1 MRSKLTKSSSS
12 RSNGYFANSS
22 KRSSYGVQAKLKAN
36 KPGDQYEVEADKT
49 ADHVVGQSM
58 KSVLSGKST
67 APGADFGKPLPV
79 TLRPNVSSSA
89 QRKEEDRTIENYSE
103 IQGVQ
108 TSKEINHNEIDNEK
122 TTSKNTQ
129 ENEREIESLKRDDTS
144 NKKNITHKT
153 STINLNN
160 KSTNNIFSQEFI
172 HEDSNAT
179 NKEISIEEQ
188 EKLKDEFK
196 IYCSFVLKNED
207 ITNEDEFLNKR
218 KIFLSKIDKKKLFGK
233 NTYWGTNR
241 YYRLRNKYFPDYKKI
256 INLNIKQ
263 LKVSINSKID
273 KLNES
278 LSKILEEVVLH
289 MSKISKGD
297 EITESFPD
305 GKIEQL
311 IIIANER
318 YEKAKIVLK
327 EYGKERLHE
336 FQEKYESVIY
346 EYKQIL
352 SELTLNI
359 VSLREDEQKLE
370 QLTLTLKT
378 QKNIINDFREKVNKT
393 SDIQKLLNLQK
404 TQFEELNTTSKV
416 VLDRVKSQATINS
429 NIVEKKFIEKKL
441 NNNRE
446 KLDEYD
452 SEINKVKNIEIDRR
466 TTLEKR
472 KEETLLRKE
481 QYEKQFNKYVK
492 TLSFFMSKDK
502 AEQYVRGFYPRPQTN
517 VSLTIS
523 KDVGKDGENK
533 AKDVKQIQDIL
544 IDLNYLS
551 PTIQEVTNTT
561 EIVSKDPNQ
570 TIDESKLH
578 KTIDAIKKYQKYGA
592 TTDETIL
599 KQDGKVD
606 KNGTTLISMRSMK
619 TVQANYQFEKTNEE
633 IPNVLN
639 KNQFISQARFG
650 PNYVSE
656 SSEKKY
662 LNYITGKTDLNDPA
676 NLHTL
681 EQKVIDEVK
690 SKYSKDSWKDGEFIK
705 THGLKMKDKSRD
717 TKPNWVCCFD
727 AAKAMLEKTG
737 ASPNSKQSKIQT
749 YVADIKEETVKLK
762 DGKTEV
768 KESLG
773 KGSYTKQIELGIKY
787 IDGQLKIGHAVF
799 VGGEKG
805 TLKSYNER
813 VTDHFIVII
822 GKHKDSSGWYYSYF
836 DPAKSDKSGY
846 SDKNKLYIGENNS
859 SVESKKYKLSQIR
872 TNKEN

>member
-1 MRSKLTKSSSS
+1 MRSKLTKPSKS

-22 KRSSYGVQAKLKAN
+22 KQSNNEIQAKLKAN
-36 KPGDQYEVEADKT
+36 KPGDKYEVEADKM
-49 ADHVVGQSM
+49 ADQVVDQSIGN
-58 KSVLSGKST
+58 VLGGKSST
-67 APGADFGKPLPV
+67 PGVDFGKPLPL
-79 TLRPNVSSSA
+79 TIRPAVSSST
-89 QRKEEDRTIENYSE
+89 QRKEEDITNENHSK
-103 IQGVQ
+103 IQGIQ
-108 TSKEINHNEIDNEK
+108 AIEDKNHIEIDKEK
-122 TTSKNTQ
+122 KTSKNKQ
-129 ENEREIESLKRDDTS
+129 ENEKDIEPIKRDDTFS
-144 NKKNITHKT
+144 EKNITQKT
-153 STINLNN
+153 STKNIYNN
-160 KSTNNIFSQEFI
+160 STNNTISQDFN

-207 ITNEDEFLNKR
+207 LANKDEFLNKR

-233 NTYWGTNR
+233 DTYWGTNR
-241 YYRLRNKYFPDYKKI
+241 YYRLRNKYFPDYKEI

-263 LKVSINSKID
+263 LKESINSKIN

-278 LSKILEEVVLH
+278 LSKILDEVVLY
-289 MSKISKGD
+289 MSKISNGY
-297 EITESFPD
+297 EITESFLD

-311 IIIANER
+311 LIIANES
-318 YEKAKIVLK
+318 YEKTKIVLK
-327 EYGKERLHE
+327 EYGKERLVE
-336 FQEKYESVIY
+336 FQEKYEGVID

-359 VSLREDEQKLE
+359 VSLREDKQKL
-370 QLTLTLKT
+370 QLLTSTLKN
-378 QKNIINDFREKVNKT
+378 QKIIIDDFREKVNKT

-404 TQFEELNTTSKV
+404 IQFEELNATSKV
-416 VLDRVKSQATINS
+416 VLDSVKSQAKVNS

-472 KEETLLRKE
+472 KEKTLLRKE

-492 TLSFFMSKDK
+492 TLSFFMSKEK

-523 KDVGKDGENK
+523 NDVGEGGENK
-533 AKDVKQIQDIL
+533 AKDVKKIQDIL

-561 EIVSKDPNQ
+561 GIVSKDPNQ

-619 TVQANYQFEKTNEE
+619 KVQANYQFEKTNEE

-662 LNYITGKTDLNDPA
+662 LNYITDKTDLNDPA

-681 EQKVIDEVK
+681 KQKVIDEVK
-690 SKYSKDSWKDGEFIK
+690 IKYSKDSWKDGEFIK
-705 THGLKMKDKSRD
+705 KHGLKMKDKSRD

-737 ASPNSKQSKIQT
+737 ANPNSKQSKIQT

-768 KESLG
+768 EESLG
-773 KGSYTKQIELGIKY
+773 KGSYTNQIELGIKY

-846 SDKNKLYIGENNS
+846 SDKNKIGRASCRE
-859 SVESKKYKLSQIR
+859 R
-872 TNKEN
+872 